1 MKNET
6 LFDESMLED
15 DFSNLTD
22 WESLHSKLIKSVS
35 PVSFTGAKGST
46 LNEKTPYIKLND
58 FFNGFENCELLSK
71 SDALSLINENKWNL
85 SIADNTY
92 NYNGFLERDLQFSVF
107 NNDENDTSIAIVAV
121 HVGLD
126 IRAGYSDVFVVSFD
140 DNYGDNYDLLDD
152 FSRNIMVREIEYNGD
167 YVDIDASAMNEYCNV
182 YYKGDCDGA
191 SLDLS
196 DSDNEI
202 IKYLKSE
209 NILD

>member
-6 LFDESMLED
+6 LFDESMLEE

-22 WESLHSKLIKSVS
+22 WETLHSKLIKSVS
-35 PVSFTGAKGST
+35 PVSFSGAKGST

-71 SDALSLINENKWNL
+71 SDALSLINENEWNL

-92 NYNGFLERDLQFSVF
+92 NYSGFLERDLQFSVF
-107 NNDENDTSIAIVAV
+107 NNDENDTSIAIIAI

-152 FSRNIMVREIEYNGD
+152 ISRNITVREVEYNGK
-167 YVDIDASAMNEYCNV
+167 YISIGASAMNEYCSVNYNNDYNEV
-182 YYKGDCDGA
+182 
-191 SLDLS
+191 SLDLN

-202 IKYLKSE
+202 IECLKSE
-209 NILD
+209 NILN

>member
-6 LFDESMLED
+6 LFDESMLEG

-22 WESLHSKLIKSVS
+22 WKSLHSKLLESVS

-58 FFNGFENCELLSK
+58 FFNSFENCELLSK
-71 SDALSLINENKWNL
+71 SDALSLINGNEWTF

-92 NYNGFLERDLQFSVF
+92 NYNGYLKRDLQFSVF
-107 NNDENDTSIAIVAV
+107 DNDENDTSIAIIAV

-126 IRAGYSDVFVVSFD
+126 IRGGYSDVFVVSFD
-140 DNYGDNYDLLDD
+140 DDYGDNYNLLDD
-152 FSRNIMVREIEYNGD
+152 FSRNITVREIEYNGD
-167 YVDIDASAMNEYCNV
+167 YISIDTSAMYDCCDV
-182 YYKGDCDGA
+182 YYNGESYDV

-196 DSDNEI
+196 DNDDEI
-202 IKYLKSE
+202 IEYLKSE
-209 NILD
+209 NILN

>member
-6 LFDESMLED
+6 LFDESMLEE

-71 SDALSLINENKWNL
+71 SDALSLINENKWTL

-92 NYNGFLERDLQFSVF
+92 NYSGFLERDLQFSVF
-107 NNDENDTSIAIVAV
+107 NNDENDTSIAIIAI

-140 DNYGDNYDLLDD
+140 DNYGDNYDFLDD
-152 FSRNIMVREIEYNGD
+152 FNHNVIVREIKYNGD
-167 YVDIDASAMNEYCNV
+167 YIGIDASAMYDRCNV
-182 YYKGDCDGA
+182 YYNGENYDV

-196 DSDNEI
+196 DDDDEI
-202 IKYLKSE
+202 IEYLKSE